1 MDVPDSVL
9 MFEAVRAEIPIECH
23 SYPCPKCGG
32 LQDLDYKV
40 QKIDAQG
47 NEFSFKAEI
56 RCRKCQR
63 KKTFVQILKELFKL
77 KKLEIKL
84 TGISIER

>member
-1 MDVPDSVL
+1 

-47 NEFSFKAEI
+47 NEFSS
-56 RCRKCQR
+56 
-63 KKTFVQILKELFKL
+63 KEENLRPD
-77 KKLEIKL
+77 
-84 TGISIER
+84 IEGAIQT